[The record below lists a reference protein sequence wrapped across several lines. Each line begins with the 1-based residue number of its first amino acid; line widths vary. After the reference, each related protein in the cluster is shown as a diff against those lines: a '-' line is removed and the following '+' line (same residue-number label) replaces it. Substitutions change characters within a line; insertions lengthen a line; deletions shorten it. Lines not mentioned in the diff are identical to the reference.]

1 MPNNRT
7 FGAVLSPFG
16 AVLTVEEFHRF
27 AVSNLETL
35 KP

>member
-7 FGAVLSPFG
+7 FG